1 VTIRA
6 ATADDLA
13 TVRALFEALLEELP
27 DPEHLAETWEDVR
40 ETVETAVEEQLFLL
54 AEEDGRAT
62 GFVLARMDTARLGWL
77 EGLYVVPQARRRG
90 VARALLAEI
99 SRRIRERG
107 ADHVGL
113 EVSDGS
119 REARAAYDRFG
130 FKQFATLL
138 ETHLDDLDARLTESA
153 DGETFGSVY
162 VQTDDRGAVERA
174 VANFIPRIGGS
185 PRTDVAEPGNG
196 WITVHDE
203 KCSADPKLLVR
214 LARELS
220 ERMGA
225 VVLALGVE
233 QGAVVRFTLLERG
246 TVMDEYLSKQ
256 EYYGPLPPGDVVA
269 LAANPRV
276 VARLT
281 GADAPTVRAAARH
294 DDTPPRQL
302 VDEIAGAIGI
312 EPPA

>member
-1 VTIRA
+1 MKIRA
-6 ATADDLA
+6 ATPDDLA
-13 TVRALFEALLEELP
+13 TIRGLYDAFLPELP
-27 DPEHLAETWEDVR
+27 DPEHLAETWEENR
-40 ETVETAVEEQLFLL
+40 ETVETAVAEALFVL
-54 AEEDGRAT
+54 AEEEGRAV
-62 GFVLARMDTARLGWL
+62 GFALARLDTPRLGWL
-77 EGLYVVPQARRRG
+77 EGLYVVPEARRRG
-90 VARALLAEI
+90 LSRLLLAEI

-113 EVSDGS
+113 EVADGS
-119 REARAAYDRFG
+119 REARATYDRFG
-130 FKQFATLL
+130 FKSFATLL
-138 ETHLDDLDARLTESA
+138 ETHLDELDARLADSA
-153 DGETFGSVY
+153 EGETFGNVY
-162 VQTDDRGAVERA
+162 VQTDDRAAVERA
-174 VANFIPRIGGS
+174 VTNFLPRIGGS
-185 PRTDVAEPGNG
+185 PRTDVAETDNG
-196 WITVHDE
+196 WVRVDDE
-203 KCSADPKLLVR
+203 KCSGDPKLLLR

-246 TVMDEYLSKQ
+246 TVMDEYLSLQ

-281 GADAPTVRAAARH
+281 GADAAAVRAAARH
-294 DDTPPRQL
+294 DETPPRAL
-302 VDEIAGAIGI
+302 LTEIAAAIGL